1 MYTGI
6 SFVTYF
12 FSTFRTYYQRHEYT
26 SKLNNLSQVICL
38 IIPFFSNVVNHGE
51 DGWSTIFDKISNKAI
66 ISDSFKNF
74 ADAVDTIGRDS
85 VKQSGSWVNYAKR
98 VGNTDKQLIK
108 FLSDVDSGTRNI
120 EDIGSYMENLTA
132 STSSFASTLKTVSL
146 NVGTMLAVSLAIKAA
161 AYACDKLNITV
172 DEEKEKLK
180 DLTNTLSDLQSE
192 YDSLSSRSS
201 NSLSKSEKE
210 HLKYLEDRIELE
222 KELIELQKNQVY
234 REQIGGGFTDLFDK
248 DSYTHKLAFSQNE
261 YEASGFVEGSTETR
275 ADEIDRL
282 IAKYKELSKVKSGLE
297 NIPINPNNEEAI
309 SNALVENQQKLSL
322 AEGELKTAYEQALLY
337 LNEQQSEF
345 DILQEILDSSV
356 DAKTKAKAKEDQN
369 IYAERIASVKK
380 YISEL
385 SNLFNISPS
394 VEQVIKEKTSLVEEE
409 LTFSDSIKN
418 IKSATE
424 ALDALAQMY
433 KNISSS
439 SFNLESLA
447 DDNFVSTFSQ
457 YTDEFQ
463 NFVDT
468 VTNSPSSIN
477 ACQSAFNDLA
487 SAWVN
492 GSGILDD
499 LTEENKDYAIALLE
513 AKGIANAAKI
523 VEYQLTES
531 KVSDYLAT
539 HDLADALESDLCSS
553 LGLTSEEALLA
564 QYYLWQLQAAEIA
577 ANNASMSFDAQ
588 INALANLAAQAGVTA
603 AYLQTVGNMDSWYRD
618 IDRSVK
624 EGGMTRA
631 AAEAQVSGYFS
642 SKLQEN
648 IFAYYKGH

>member
-1 MYTGI
+1 
-6 SFVTYF
+6 
-12 FSTFRTYYQRHEYT
+12 
-26 SKLNNLSQVICL
+26 
-38 IIPFFSNVVNHGE
+38 
-51 DGWSTIFDKISNKAI
+51 
-66 ISDSFKNF
+66 
-74 ADAVDTIGRDS
+74 
-85 VKQSGSWVNYAKR
+85 
-98 VGNTDKQLIK
+98 
-108 FLSDVDSGTRNI
+108 
-120 EDIGSYMENLTA
+120 
-132 STSSFASTLKTVSL
+132 
-146 NVGTMLAVSLAIKAA
+146 
-161 AYACDKLNITV
+161 
-172 DEEKEKLK
+172 
-180 DLTNTLSDLQSE
+180 
-192 YDSLSSRSS
+192 
-201 NSLSKSEKE
+201 
-210 HLKYLEDRIELE
+210 
-222 KELIELQKNQVY
+222 
-234 REQIGGGFTDLFDK
+234 
-248 DSYTHKLAFSQNE
+248 
-261 YEASGFVEGSTETR
+261 
-275 ADEIDRL
+275 
-282 IAKYKELSKVKSGLE
+282 
-297 NIPINPNNEEAI
+297 
-309 SNALVENQQKLSL
+309 
-322 AEGELKTAYEQALLY
+322 
-337 LNEQQSEF
+337 
-345 DILQEILDSSV
+345 
-356 DAKTKAKAKEDQN
+356 
-369 IYAERIASVKK
+369 
-380 YISEL
+380 
-385 SNLFNISPS
+385 
-394 VEQVIKEKTSLVEEE
+394 
-409 LTFSDSIKN
+409 LTFSESIKN

>member
-1 MYTGI
+1 VPQI
-6 SFVTYF
+6 SEETE
-12 FSTFRTYYQRHEYT
+12 R
-26 SKLNNLSQVICL
+26 I
-38 IIPFFSNVVNHGE
+38 
-51 DGWSTIFDKISNKAI
+51 
-66 ISDSFKNF
+66 
-74 ADAVDTIGRDS
+74 
-85 VKQSGSWVNYAKR
+85 
-98 VGNTDKQLIK
+98 
-108 FLSDVDSGTRNI
+108 LSDIQQTINEGFIPNFTDDFVGEMEIADNTLKSLLKTWNGTG
-120 EDIGSYMENLTA
+120 DIAEEYQNYLAKSTTA
-132 STSSFASTLKTVSL
+132 TSSFASTLKTVSL

-180 DLTNTLSDLQSE
+180 ALNSTLSDLQSE
-192 YDSLSSRSS
+192 YDALSSRNT

-275 ADEIDRL
+275 ADKIDRL
-282 IAKYKELSKVKSGLE
+282 IAKYNELNKAKSHLE
-297 NIPINPNNEEAI
+297 NIPINPNNEEAV

-322 AEGELKTAYEQALLY
+322 AEGELKAAYEQALLY

-492 GSGILDD
+492 GSGVLDD
-499 LTEENKDYAIALLE
+499 LSEENKDYAIALLE